1 MSDDNINV
9 RSQLKNHPKL
19 LSALFGLLV
28 LLSQSGAVAAGNNG
42 AIYGP

>member
-1 MSDDNINV
+1 MSDDNIDV

-28 LLSQSGAVAAGNNG
+28 LLSQSGAVAAGNHG
-42 AIYGP
+42 GTFGP